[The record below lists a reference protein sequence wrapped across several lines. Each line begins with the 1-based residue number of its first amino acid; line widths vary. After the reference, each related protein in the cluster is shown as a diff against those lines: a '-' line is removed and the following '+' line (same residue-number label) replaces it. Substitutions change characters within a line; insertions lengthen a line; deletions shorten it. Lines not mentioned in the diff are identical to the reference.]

1 MCGVDG
7 SKEKVDKPGK
17 VPVAEFAL
25 KGGSGAFDSEGLCW
39 ETCVVCPFS
48 FGNSSGIDLIVC

>member
-25 KGGSGAFDSEGLCW
+25 KGGSGAFDSEGLW
-39 ETCVVCPFS
+39 KLVWSVRSVLATVQA
-48 FGNSSGIDLIVC
+48 LI